1 MEIKNLRNTI
11 VEGTLALKKKGA
23 FKRDLMVCPV
33 LQVIRRATP
42 TP

>member
-1 MEIKNLRNTI
+1 MEIKKLRNTI
-11 VEGTLALKKKGA
+11 VERTLALKKNGA